1 MSFSEDNL
9 DTACT
14 YSENAYN
21 DNIVGATK
29 IECER
34 TSTTAFVHRTPHL
47 DIVVFRGTQQL
58 RDWMYNV
65 LSFPRPYKG
74 RLCHAGFVRAHR
86 SVWPD
91 IRKLLDP
98 AKKLLICG
106 HSLGGALAEL
116 SAWSCKEFQDVHL
129 ITLGKPNVFFR
140 PAYHGKMPWMKTQLS
155 VVCGSDAVPRVPR
168 FFFGPDGGQTQLYF
182 DNKEKKAHFNPTKDF
197 KRADW
202 HASDSVS
209 DHFMDSYRE
218 CIEAFD
224 KKRLNFPLDHLKF

>member
-65 LSFPRPYKG
+65 LSFP
-74 RLCHAGFVRAHR
+74 
-86 SVWPD
+86 D
-91 IRKLLDP
+91 
-98 AKKLLICG
+98 
-106 HSLGGALAEL
+106 
-116 SAWSCKEFQDVHL
+116 
-129 ITLGKPNVFFR
+129 
-140 PAYHGKMPWMKTQLS
+140 
-155 VVCGSDAVPRVPR
+155 
-168 FFFGPDGGQTQLYF
+168 
-182 DNKEKKAHFNPTKDF
+182 PTK
-197 KRADW
+197 ADS
-202 HASDSVS
+202 ATQVS
-209 DHFMDSYRE
+209 SGPIVQFGRISE
-218 CIEAFD
+218 NSWTLPKSC
-224 KKRLNFPLDHLKF
+224 

>member
-29 IECER
+29 VECER

-47 DIVVFRGTQQL
+47 DIVVFRGTQQM

-86 SVWPD
+86 SVWPE

-106 HSLGGALAEL
+106 HSLGG
-116 SAWSCKEFQDVHL
+116 
-129 ITLGKPNVFFR
+129 
-140 PAYHGKMPWMKTQLS
+140 
-155 VVCGSDAVPRVPR
+155 
-168 FFFGPDGGQTQLYF
+168 
-182 DNKEKKAHFNPTKDF
+182 
-197 KRADW
+197 
-202 HASDSVS
+202 
-209 DHFMDSYRE
+209 
-218 CIEAFD
+218 
-224 KKRLNFPLDHLKF
+224 